1 MRSPNSLGRLWSI
14 TTYIS
19 KNVGAA
25 QSCLFS
31 LFGLWFVGLSRI
43 DPTNDSWLLPTPN
56 RLDHA
61 VAQLNW
67 EFYRSAPVVQW
78 SPVLIPDLG
87 VGWGTVYVPFSSGSL
102 FGLIFKW
109 FDFILPDTFQFLG
122 LWLLFSFTML
132 GYWSVRLVRVVAD
145 KPSIVW
151 LGSTL
156 LALSPTIFYR
166 IGVLGH
172 FELSAHWL
180 LFAAIWNYFSSDF
193 RGRRWALICVV
204 TLVVNVYLFAMVFA
218 VFLASFVKH
227 LATGLKRRTAT
238 LKGVVVV
245 WLTSISFAVFGF
257 LEYRENARGLGFFR
271 SNALSFLYPNFALGG
286 TVSGSFSRLLD
297 WSGIFLN
304 RPFIAFEREGFNY
317 LGTGV
322 VLGIVLA
329 VVLSVLN
336 FRHISWSK
344 VRGLLPLLIVSV
356 AFYLNSLSNQ
366 IALGRREIFQLPIP
380 STFLDARQIFRTAER
395 FVWLLAYVLVLFVIA
410 SVVHWIRNFRVVALI
425 LGFLLLVQILDS
437 SAGIF
442 QSRQTLH
449 SQTSIP
455 TLNERTWDKAIQGRT
470 KIALVPTFD
479 FISDS
484 DSPAVDAWLE
494 NTRFFPLLKLAADE
508 NLSTNFSVTGRPVTS
523 LVSEENRRLEQVFLS
538 GNLDKSSIYVFA
550 TRESWD
556 GMRVRLGS
564 KASFEVLDGYFVMYS
579 KP

>member
-257 LEYRENARGLGFFR
+257 LEYRECKGSWFLQIKRVEFSLPKLRARRDCFWFVFSSSGLEWNLSESTVHRVRKGGVQLSRNWSCSRDSSRRGLVR
-271 SNALSFLYPNFALGG
+271 SQ
-286 TVSGSFSRLLD
+286 FSPYSLVK
-297 WSGIFLN
+297 SS
-304 RPFIAFEREGFNY
+304 RPSA
-317 LGTGV
+317 
-322 VLGIVLA
+322 
-329 VVLSVLN
+329 
-336 FRHISWSK
+336 
-344 VRGLLPLLIVSV
+344 
-356 AFYLNSLSNQ
+356 
-366 IALGRREIFQLPIP
+366 
-380 STFLDARQIFRTAER
+380 TFDCECR
-395 FVWLLAYVLVLFVIA
+395 
-410 SVVHWIRNFRVVALI
+410 
-425 LGFLLLVQILDS
+425 FLLELVIKSD
-437 SAGIF
+437 
-442 QSRQTLH
+442 R
-449 SQTSIP
+449 P
-455 TLNERTWDKAIQGRT
+455 RKA
-470 KIALVPTFD
+470 
-479 FISDS
+479 
-484 DSPAVDAWLE
+484 
-494 NTRFFPLLKLAADE
+494 
-508 NLSTNFSVTGRPVTS
+508 
-523 LVSEENRRLEQVFLS
+523 
-538 GNLDKSSIYVFA
+538 
-550 TRESWD
+550 
-556 GMRVRLGS
+556 
-564 KASFEVLDGYFVMYS
+564 
-579 KP
+579 

>member
-1 MRSPNSLGRLWSI
+1 M
-14 TTYIS
+14 
-19 KNVGAA
+19 
-25 QSCLFS
+25 
-31 LFGLWFVGLSRI
+31 FGLWFVGLSRV

-67 EFYRSAPVVQW
+67 EFYRSAPVAQW
-78 SPVLIPDLG
+78 PPVLIPDLG

-109 FDFILPDTFQFLG
+109 FGFILPDTFQFLG

-132 GYWSVRLVRVVAD
+132 GYWSVRLVRVVVD

-180 LFAAIWNYFSSDF
+180 LFAAIWNYYSIDF
-193 RGRRWALICVV
+193 RGRWWALICIV

-218 VFLASFVKH
+218 VFLASVVKH
-227 LATGLKRRTAT
+227 LAIGLKWRTIA
-238 LKGVVVV
+238 LKSSVVVC
-245 WLTSISFAVFGF
+245 LTLISFAVFGF
-257 LEYRENARGLGFFR
+257 LEYRENAKGLGFFR

-297 WSGIFLN
+297 RTGIFLN
-304 RPFIAFEREGFNY
+304 RPFIAYEREGFNY

-322 VLGIVLA
+322 ILGIVLA

-336 FRHISWSK
+336 FRRIPWPK
-344 VRGLLPLLIVSV
+344 VRVLLPLLAMSV

-380 STFLDARQIFRTAER
+380 STLLQARQIFRTAER

-410 SVVHWIRNFRVVALI
+410 SVVHWIRSFRVAASI
-425 LGFLLLVQILDS
+425 LGFLLVVQIIDS
-437 SAGIF
+437 SAGIA
-442 QSRQTLH
+442 QSRQMLH
-449 SQTSIP
+449 SQTSVP
-455 TLNERTWDKAIQGRT
+455 TLSEETWDMATQGRS
-470 KIALVPTFD
+470 KIVFVPTFD

-508 NLSTNFSVTGRPVTS
+508 NLSTNFSVTGRPVTR
-523 LVSEENRRLEQVFLS
+523 LVAEENRRLERVFLS

-550 TRESWD
+550 IRESWD
-556 GMRVRLGS
+556 GMRARFGS
-564 KASFEVLDGYFVMYS
+564 KANFEVLDGYFIMYS